1 MLVENESLSEK
12 RKRLKQRAFDIGL
25 DNFSDEEL
33 LDYYL
38 CLSTGGRNAEKLT
51 KNLFDTYGN
60 LKTILKTDA
69 RMIRTLDGATDVTS
83 VFTALVQ
90 DFSCLI
96 AEENN
101 QNIEYLDDIEIRK
114 YFCFNLL
121 GYYPNERIVL
131 IKLKKNLKVQ
141 GFEVVS
147 KGGVNFSFVSPS
159 QFARV
164 LTIEKPEAIV
174 VAHNHPDGES
184 NPSAQDISFTNRLV
198 DLADEFNSKL
208 VDHIIVGKNNVFSFA
223 ENGLIRKPLSKK

>member
-1 MLVENESLSEK
+1 MEKESLSEK
-12 RKRLKQRAFDIGL
+12 RKRLKQRVFEIGL

-33 LDYYL
+33 LEYYL
-38 CLSTGGRNAEKLT
+38 CLSTGGINAEKLT
-51 KNLFDTYGN
+51 RNLFATYGN

-69 RMIRTLDGATDVTS
+69 RMIRTIDSATDVTA

-101 QNIEYLDDIEIRK
+101 KNIEYLDDIEMRK
-114 YFCFNLL
+114 YFCYNLL
-121 GYYPNERIVL
+121 GYYPTERIVL

-159 QFARV
+159 QFARI
-164 LTIEKPEAIV
+164 LTIEKPEAII

-198 DLADEFNSKL
+198 DLAHEFNTKL
-208 VDHIIVGKNNVFSFA
+208 IDHIIVGKNNEFSFA
-223 ENGLIRKPLSKK
+223 ENGLIRQPISKK

>member
-1 MLVENESLSEK
+1 MEQESLSEK
-12 RKRLKQRAFDIGL
+12 RKRLKQRVFEIGL

-33 LDYYL
+33 LEYYL
-38 CLSTGGRNAEKLT
+38 CLSTGGRNAQKLT
-51 KNLFDTYGN
+51 ENLFETYGN

-69 RMIRTLDGATDVTS
+69 RMIRTLDGATDVTA
-83 VFTALVQ
+83 VFTALVK
-90 DFSCLI
+90 DFSCLL

-101 QNIEYLDDIEIRK
+101 SDIEYLNDIEKRK
-114 YFCFNLL
+114 YYCSNLL
-121 GYYPNERIVL
+121 GCYPNERIVL

-147 KGGVNFSFVSPS
+147 KGGVNFSVVSPS

-164 LTIEKPEAIV
+164 LTFEKPEAII

-198 DLADEFNSKL
+198 DLADEFNSTL
-208 VDHIIVGKNNVFSFA
+208 VDHIIVGKNDEFSFA